1 MVIFNE
7 VFEYKTFSSQKKIR
21 QRKRGVQGRINEEC
35 FKIWYGSKLKI
46 KIIKKRY

>member
-21 QRKRGVQGRINEEC
+21 QRIEGYRVVLTSSALK
-35 FKIWYGSKLKI
+35 YGMGPK
-46 KIIKKRY
+46 